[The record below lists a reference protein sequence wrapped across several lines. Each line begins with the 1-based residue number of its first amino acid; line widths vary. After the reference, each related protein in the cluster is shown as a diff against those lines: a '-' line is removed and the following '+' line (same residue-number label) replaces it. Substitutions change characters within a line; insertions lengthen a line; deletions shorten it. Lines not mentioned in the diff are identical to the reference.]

1 MPPSGDRSRN
11 PSSPRAGP
19 PAGPRAGSA
28 LAVAC
33 AALSA
38 GCTGPST
45 YLDNP
50 GNHPVYVDGQA
61 EPRTELPFRYY
72 GTSQFDVVPAD
83 EARGADFGRRPE
95 RRTVVMPP
103 PASLWLFPLDF
114 PLEVVHWVFAGQN
127 EPVVVIAPAEVPAED
142 RLSPDFKP
150 VGLELVTERA
160 LQARISR

>member
-1 MPPSGDRSRN
+1 MPPSCDRSRN
-11 PSSPRAGP
+11 PSPGRAS
-19 PAGPRAGSA
+19 RA
-28 LAVAC
+28 LAVVC
-33 AALSA
+33 AALGA

-72 GTSQFDVVPAD
+72 GTRQFDVVPAD

-95 RRTVVMPP
+95 RRAVVMPP

-114 PLEVVHWVFAGQN
+114 PLELIQWVFVGQN
-127 EPVVVIAPAEVPAED
+127 EPTVVIAPPEVPSEE